1 LLATECGL
9 TKTVLRLI
17 EKDAVVN
24 QKRKSNGYTALHCA
38 ARLGYTTILNKLLAS
53 KRINADAVVESGDT
67 ALHISASKGHL
78 EAVRLLAEDFA
89 APVNVLNK
97 EKLTPLMR
105 AIKAGQSDTACYL
118 AKRSNVDEKGPENST
133 CSLMAAQN
141 NLFEV
146 ADILIERGENPTAKN
161 MGGLC
166 YL

>member
-1 LLATECGL
+1 L
-9 TKTVLRLI
+9 KLI
-17 EKDAVVN
+17 EKGADVS
-24 QKRKSNGYTALHCA
+24 QKRKSDGYTALHCA